1 MAELK
6 RHFRAGRMNK
16 DLDERLVP
24 IGEYRDAQNVE
35 ISTSE
40 DSNVGALQNVLGTTL
55 KDGKSYNSSTK
66 ALTLWGSSSNSI
78 KDLTSPECI
87 GSYVDNQNNKI
98 YWFIKA
104 TGVSAIA
111 EYDEATGVI
120 APILVDKNN
129 ILNFSSEYLITG
141 INTINGLLFWTDNQ
155 TEPKKIKISSFKSGS
170 TNFNTHTTFNGVA
183 FTEDD
188 ITVIKLSPRSAPTL
202 TMSTSKRTGNG
213 TGTTPAYA
221 LHDFSVSGTDPHPTG
236 TERTIT
242 FSPAPNYEVGDVIT
256 LTSEDI
262 SEDLENTYEIKILIT
277 ELINNAQ
284 EIKATIQS
292 IPAEVPNNAVRWTA
306 LLDEEEPMFE
316 KKFVRFGYRWKY
328 KDNDY
333 STFSPFSEIAFLPDE
348 FGYKSTDGY
357 NVGMINNLRK
367 LTINIT
373 DSTPSDVDEV
383 DILYKESNN
392 NLVYIVDTLK
402 DGETSYEVKSEIIGK
417 AVESNQILRHW
428 DAVPKKAKAQEIS
441 ANRLI
446 YGNYHQ
452 QYDIVKQN
460 LPEIQTSVK
469 QNAITT
475 IKTPEKSL
483 KSQRTYQMGVV
494 YVDKYGRETPV
505 FSNKQAT
512 KTIGKSY
519 ANTVNSLSCKLVNN
533 APSWATHFKYF
544 VKETSNEYYNVAL
557 DRFYVA
563 EDGNIWLSF
572 PSSER
577 NKIAEDDYL
586 ILKKQ
591 HDKDVFVASQ
601 ARYKV
606 LDISNEAPDFIRLK
620 RKSISSS
627 PCRVVGSNSNGT
639 GTAVNPPQVGAKTFQ
654 FRGPSDAN
662 NPSFSRGFNS
672 DAVIAIKTAGGTT
685 FKYDVVSGGP
695 TGADDNGP
703 SGGKLITVY
712 EVTLAEPIKEED
724 RAIFTS
730 IGGADGV
737 PEADDLFTIILY
749 EEKLENKAEFY
760 GRFFVKINRDTVF
773 DSNIIQSFPVLDT
786 QFVIERSRAITQDS
800 TNDGTSFLKNSAK
813 QGLSWI
819 DTKAKS
825 SYDKNFHAHPSLGD
839 KSFTFYWSGV
849 DYGLDWQ
856 DDATSNKGKKHN
868 QLDTINP
875 LLQSLTEP
883 GTFFQFGSDS
893 GVTGAIYE
901 VTDTSIDYQFR
912 RTAKRKDISAK
923 RRAYTVNF
931 RHASTLA
938 GYDDNFNYD
947 DSGDGRISLINI
959 MRKDLDEDNDTLSS
973 INPAIF
979 EVEPKEAV
987 ELDLYY
993 EASDAIPVL
1002 QPGMKVTGSGIAN
1015 NTKISYITN
1024 ADVFELTNNTT
1035 SAITNGT
1042 LTITS
1047 ADDVYSFTV
1056 TASASNSDAT
1066 VTLSAGQLHGQ
1077 LHNLNWFN
1085 CYSFGNG
1092 VESNRLRDDFNAIVI
1107 DKGAK
1112 VSTVLDEVYKEENK
1126 SNGLIF
1132 SGIFN
1137 PNSGVNKFNQFVLA
1151 ESIAKEINPAYGP
1164 IQKLHARD
1172 TNMIICAEN
1181 KILNV
1186 LVSKDAIFKADGN
1199 PQITATNKV
1208 LGQIMPLQ
1216 GEYGISKNPESFV
1229 SYDRY
1234 MFFTDKARGAVLM
1247 ISGGGLVNISAQGMS
1262 DWFKD
1267 NLATSTTLLGTYNQ
1281 NKGSYN
1287 LTLKGTDN
1295 YTVSFDPKVQGWTS
1309 FKSFIP
1315 ESGCSLNNKYYTFSD
1330 ADLYIH
1336 DSTTRNTFYGTY
1348 YDSSVNLILNDI
1360 AETIK
1365 GFKTL
1370 NYEGTK
1376 SRVYSYNHDAGNN
1389 YANPTSTITSK
1400 GWYCESIVTNEQTG
1414 GVKEFK
1420 EKEGK
1425 WFNYIIGDS
1434 TSLTNLD
1441 TQEFSVQGIGTYSA
1455 LTGDSTPTGF
1465 SVSVTFTDTVSKNYK
1480 IIAVSDSGSSDYW
1493 SIDKT
1498 SVDSNGNY
1506 NKVIRKNVASGTNL
1520 NTFDNLSVTVEAL
1533 AGYALPGGQGIN
1545 SQSPSTFNAF
1555 TNNSPV
1561 YTFGFASNTLSANRD
1576 ISMTLVSGATAL
1588 SYSVAG
1594 TYDTIEQ
1601 NTTTG
1606 SSANTAYS
1614 GTGTYNTTAATVFT
1628 KTFTAA
1634 SSHTFTTRPTAE
1646 ILNQDDSDIS
1656 SYTITDNWTSG
1667 ATSVTFT
1674 VKYVYDTNNPTA
1686 DQILF
1691 TAKAAK
1697 TFVDPADKVLGFK
1710 ASQLNISRRGETRTM
1725 TVFGESGAQFKFKRT
1740 VDSGTPDFWTG
1751 TEFGSDTTLT
1761 IPSNGNYNIEVT
1773 YPSSNASKEF
1783 VYEVVA
1789 VSGSLASPFA
1799 GTNPVT
1805 INQRADV
1812 TFTGQVSTSNSDL
1825 TTPQPGT
1832 FPTRTFYA
1840 TGVPEEGSRNAT
1852 FTHTYTITSSG
1863 NITEVRAPLESDFSN
1878 YDTQPNSWEWEIQSI
1893 TTSGAGTTSYSITV
1907 VYEILKYGTADLAS
1921 SISLDNF
1928 LSAGSGTAGSVLLQL
1943 VESDDDITS
1952 LAATNKVIAVG
1963 ASGNH
1968 QINTMTICGDWSGNV
1983 SSEVTATISI
1993 HSDSSSYISTLNG
2006 SSSAITVNPSFSGTA
2021 SSNQC
2026 GTISNLQIGLT
2037 GTVTSSYVIKL
2048 NVSLALDNTP

>member
-129 ILNFSSEYLITG
+129 ILNFSSDYLITG

-213 TGTTPAYA
+213 TGTTPTYT
-221 LHDFSVSGTDPHPTG
+221 LHDFSASGTDPHPTG

-446 YGNYHQ
+446 YGNYYQ

-483 KSQRTYQMGVV
+483 KSQRTYQMGAV
-494 YVDKYGRETPV
+494 YIDKYGRETPV

-577 NKIAEDDYL
+577 NKISEDDYL

-839 KSFTFYWSGV
+839 KSFTLYWSGV

-901 VTDTSIDYQFR
+901 VTDASIDYQFR

-1066 VTLSAGQLHGQ
+1066 VTLSAGQVHGQ
-1077 LHNLNWFN
+1077 LHSLNWFN

-1267 NLATSTTLLGTYNQ
+1267 NLAASTTLLGTYNQ

-1287 LTLKGTDN
+1287 LTLKGTNN
-1295 YTVSFDPKVQGWTS
+1295 YTISFDPKVQGWTS

-1336 DSTTRNTFYGTY
+1336 DSATRNTFYGTH
-1348 YDSSVNLILNDI
+1348 YDSSVNLILNDA
-1360 AETIK
+1360 AEAIK

-1376 SRVYSYNHDAGNN
+1376 SRAYSYNHDAGNN

-1441 TQEFSVQGIGTYSA
+1441 TQEFSVQGIGTYSELA
-1455 LTGDSTPTGF
+1455 GDTAPTNKTVNININNTTSNHNVNLQGSAKELSKAPGTSISESVVLTMKPNTGYAIAAGSFSFTSETSSTVADAMGTATFAQDGD
-1465 SVSVTFTDTVSKNYK
+1465 
-1480 IIAVSDSGSSDYW
+1480 
-1493 SIDKT
+1493 
-1498 SVDSNGNY
+1498 
-1506 NKVIRKNVASGTNL
+1506 NVN
-1520 NTFDNLSVTVEAL
+1520 VTVPL
-1533 AGYALPGGQGIN
+1533 
-1545 SQSPSTFNAF
+1545 SFTMPSGNQTVQVNITGA
-1555 TNNSPV
+1555 
-1561 YTFGFASNTLSANRD
+1561 
-1576 ISMTLVSGATAL
+1576 ATAL

-1634 SSHTFTTRPTAE
+1634 TGHTFTTRPTAE
-1646 ILNQDDSDIS
+1646 ILNQDDSEVS
-1656 SYTITDNWTSG
+1656 SYTITDNWSSG
-1667 ATSVTFT
+1667 ATAVTFT
-1674 VKYVYDTNNPTA
+1674 VKYVYDVNNPTA

-1710 ASQLNISRRGETRTM
+1710 ASQKNISRRGETRTM

-1740 VDSGTPDFWTG
+1740 VDGGTPDYWTG
-1751 TEFGSDTTLT
+1751 SAFGSDTTLT

-1773 YPSSNASKEF
+1773 YPSSNSSKVF

-1812 TFTGQVSTSNSDL
+1812 TFTGQVGTSNLAL
-1825 TTPQPGT
+1825 TP
-1832 FPTRTFYA
+1832 PTNASMPRRTFYA

-1852 FTHTYTITSSG
+1852 FEHTYTITSSST
-1863 NITEVRAPLESDFSN
+1863 ITETRTPLASDFTH
-1878 YDTQPNSWEWEIQSI
+1878 YETQPNGWEWEVQSI
-1893 TTSGAGTTSYSITV
+1893 TTAGSGSTSYTLTIV
-1907 VYEILKYGTADLAS
+1907 FEIFKYGTADLTPSLA
-1921 SISLDNF
+1921 LDNF
-1928 LSAGSGTAGSVLLQL
+1928 LNAGSGNAGSVLLQL
-1943 VESDDDITS
+1943 VETDDDITS
-1952 LAATNKVIAVG
+1952 LTCTNKVIAVG

-1968 QINTMTICGDWSGNV
+1968 QINTMTICGDWSGNT

-1993 HSDSSSYISTLNG
+1993 HPDSSSYVSTLNG

-2026 GTISNLQIGLT
+2026 GTISNLQVGLT
-2037 GTVTSSYVIKL
+2037 GTVTSSYVVKL